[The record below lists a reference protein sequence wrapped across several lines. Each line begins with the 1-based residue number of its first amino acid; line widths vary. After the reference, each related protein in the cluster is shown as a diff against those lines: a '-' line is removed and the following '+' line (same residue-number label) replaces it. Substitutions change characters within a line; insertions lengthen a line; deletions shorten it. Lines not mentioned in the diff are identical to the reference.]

1 MTVLIRAVTLIQFIS
16 YMSTFY
22 TKIVSFFGHMIR
34 FGANSDTTY
43 VQRIYVAGTYP
54 LDLNTVLWRHKPEIK
69 S

>member
-1 MTVLIRAVTLIQFIS
+1 
-16 YMSTFY
+16 MSTFY

-43 VQRIYVAGTYP
+43 VQRIYVAGAYP